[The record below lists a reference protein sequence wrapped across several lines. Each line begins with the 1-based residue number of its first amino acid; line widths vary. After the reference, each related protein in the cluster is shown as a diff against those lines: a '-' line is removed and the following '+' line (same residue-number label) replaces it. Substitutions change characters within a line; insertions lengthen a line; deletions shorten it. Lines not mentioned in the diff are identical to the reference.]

1 MKLEPKAKPIRIRIK
16 IGNEEYSTFDSL
28 RENLNL
34 PELYPRLIDGVFIK
48 WLRQIGEHQRAER
61 AEKIRAMCLGTKDET
76 RNYILLL
83 SLFDKDAEQ
92 ILSKNNDSIDAFL
105 AKIPIEKLL
114 FLQSK
119 HGFPINRPNVI
130 RPRLNSMKLK
140 DRIEQVKEFFKLDEK
155 SPSFDAEEWGSLMAQ
170 IVDEAGEGKEKAVCK
185 DLFDYLI
192 AYSTE
197 QSEALK
203 RIQPVMKT
211 FYGKIKNNYHLTNIL
226 TNEELSIEHLSTLYS
241 HDILKGLAIN
251 WYELF
256 YACVKNVSQ
265 SGRSED
271 VSATI
276 EEFRKLIDDDMS
288 LWKLFIKL
296 CIKNGIKEA
305 DAFNDIEWMELVKS
319 EEDYKIVNKALYNF
333 RIFPFSS
340 FYKHSLDY
348 NKVKAGLGI
357 QIIKLLVF
365 LAELD
370 KDENAIRPNLSDNYL
385 RNLLKIM
392 CEVRKNQYNNYYD
405 RFFKATYT
413 DFLNSMKD
421 FSNLASFMLNHT
433 DLGYRRACNKLSDEL
448 RSKLEEEK
456 KRQLR

>member
-16 IGNEEYSTFDSL
+16 IGKEEYSTFESL

-34 PELYPRLIDGVFIK
+34 LELYPRLIDGVFIK

-61 AEKIRAMCLGTKDET
+61 AEKIKSMCLRVDNKS

-92 ILSKNNDSIDAFL
+92 ILSKNNDSIDAFF
-105 AKIPIEKLL
+105 AKIQIEKLL
-114 FLQSK
+114 ILQSK
-119 HGFPINRPNVI
+119 HGFPINWADVI
-130 RPRLNSMKLK
+130 RPRLNSLKLK
-140 DRIEQVKEFFKLDEK
+140 DSLEQVKKFFKLDEESK
-155 SPSFDAEEWGSLMAQ
+155 FFDAEEWGSLMAQ
-170 IVDEAGEGKEKAVCK
+170 LVYGADEGKGKTVCK

-241 HDILKGLAIN
+241 HEILKGLAIN
-251 WYELF
+251 WDELF
-256 YACVKNVSQ
+256 YVCVKNVRKN
-265 SGRSED
+265 GRSED

-276 EEFRKLIDDDMS
+276 EEFRKLIDDDKL

-296 CIKNGIKEA
+296 CTRNGIKEA
-305 DAFNDIEWMELVKS
+305 DAFNDNGWMELVKS
-319 EEDYKIVNKALYNF
+319 EEDYKIVIKALDNF
-333 RIFPFSS
+333 RKFPFSS

-348 NKVKAGLGI
+348 NKIKTDLGI

-392 CEVRKNQYNNYYD
+392 CEVRINQYENEYD
-405 RFFKATYT
+405 RFLKAPYT
-413 DFLNSMKD
+413 DFLENAKS
-421 FSNLASFMLNHT
+421 FCNLPSFMLNHT

>member
-16 IGNEEYSTFDSL
+16 IGKEEYSTFESL

-61 AEKIRAMCLGTKDET
+61 AEKIRSVCLRVEDKT
-76 RNYILLL
+76 RNHILLL

-92 ILSKNNDSIDAFL
+92 ILLKNNDSIDAFF

-119 HGFPINRPNVI
+119 HGFSINRPSVI
-130 RPRLNSMKLK
+130 RPRLNSLKLK

-170 IVDEAGEGKEKAVCK
+170 LVDEAGEGKEKAVCK
-185 DLFDYLI
+185 DLFDYLVTCSI
-192 AYSTE
+192 E
-197 QSEALK
+197 QSEAFK
-203 RIQPVMKT
+203 RIQPVMET
-211 FYGKIKNNYHLTNIL
+211 FYNRIKNNYPLTSIL

-241 HDILKGLAIN
+241 HEILKGLAIN
-251 WYELF
+251 WDELF
-256 YACVKNVSQ
+256 YVCVKNVRKN
-265 SGRSED
+265 GRSED

-276 EEFRKLIDDDMS
+276 EEFRKLIDDDI

-296 CIKNGIKEA
+296 CTRNGIKEA
-305 DAFNDIEWMELVKS
+305 DAFKDNGWMELVKS
-319 EEDYKIVNKALYNF
+319 GDYEIVMQALSKFGDYPYCIINKE
-333 RIFPFSS
+333 
-340 FYKHSLDY
+340 SLKY
-348 NKVKAGLGI
+348 SKVKTGLGI
-357 QIIKLLVF
+357 QIIELLVF
-365 LAELD
+365 LSELY

-392 CEVRKNQYNNYYD
+392 CEVRKNQYEDYYD
-405 RFFKATYT
+405 RFLKAPYI
-413 DFLNSMKD
+413 DFLKNEKN
-421 FSNLASFMLNHT
+421 FSNLASFILNHS
-433 DLGYRRACNKLSDEL
+433 DLGYRKVFDKLRYEL
-448 RSKLEEEK
+448 KDKLKEEK

>member
-34 PELYPRLIDGVFIK
+34 SELYPRLIDGVFIK

-61 AEKIRAMCLGTKDET
+61 AERIRAMCLGTKDET

-92 ILSKNNDSIDAFL
+92 ILSKNNDSIDAFF

-114 FLQSK
+114 ILQSK
-119 HGFPINRPNVI
+119 HGFSIADVI
-130 RPRLNSMKLK
+130 RPRLNSLKLK

-170 IVDEAGEGKEKAVCK
+170 LVYGADEGKGKTVCK

-203 RIQPVMKT
+203 RIQPVMET
-211 FYGKIKNNYHLTNIL
+211 FYGKIKNNYPLTNIL

-241 HDILKGLAIN
+241 YDILKGLAIN
-251 WYELF
+251 WDELF
-256 YACVKNVSQ
+256 YVCVKNVRKN
-265 SGRSED
+265 GLSED

-276 EEFRKLIDDDMS
+276 EEFRKLINDNMT

-340 FYKHSLDY
+340 FYKHFKDY

-433 DLGYRRACNKLSDEL
+433 DLDYRRACNKLKDEL
-448 RSKLEEEK
+448 ESKLEEEK

>member
-16 IGNEEYSTFDSL
+16 IGKEEYSTFESL

-34 PELYPRLIDGVFIK
+34 LELYPRLIDGVFIK

-61 AEKIRAMCLGTKDET
+61 AEKIKAMCLGTKDEK

-92 ILSKNNDSIDAFL
+92 ILSKNNDSIDAFF

-114 FLQSK
+114 ILQSK
-119 HGFPINRPNVI
+119 HGFSIADVI
-130 RPRLNSMKLK
+130 RPRLNSLKLK

-155 SPSFDAEEWGSLMAQ
+155 SPSFDAEKWGSLMAQ
-170 IVDEAGEGKEKAVCK
+170 LVYGADEGKGKTVCK

-197 QSEALK
+197 QSEALE
-203 RIQPVMKT
+203 RIKPVMET
-211 FYGKIKNNYHLTNIL
+211 FYGKIKNNYPITSIL

-251 WYELF
+251 WDELF
-256 YACVKNVSQ
+256 YVCVKNVRKN
-265 SGRSED
+265 GRSED
-271 VSATI
+271 ISATI
-276 EEFRKLIDDDMS
+276 EEFRKLINDNMT

-319 EEDYKIVNKALYNF
+319 EEDYKIVNKALDNF
-333 RIFPFSS
+333 RKFPFSS

-385 RNLLKIM
+385 SNLLKIM
-392 CEVRKNQYNNYYD
+392 CEVRKNQYENHYD
-405 RFFKATYT
+405 RSRKDPYI
-413 DFLNSMKD
+413 DFLNRMKKISD
-421 FSNLASFMLNHT
+421 LASYMLYYN
-433 DLGYRRACNKLSDEL
+433 DFGYRRACNELSDEL
-448 RSKLEEEK
+448 TRKLKEK
-456 KRQLR
+456 KGNGDE